1 MRSTLAQ
8 LQAVAAYPGHPVV
21 RAVNGDTHLI
31 KQLLDIGVQTL
42 LVPMVESAEQAR
54 MIVEST
60 QYPPKGRRGAIFGGS
75 HDDYIWIR
83 TLGSAP
89 TPGATPSEYSFS
101 RYLVCDM
108 ARESEADLIVH
119 TAVAPI
125 MEKHL
130 AAGEIT
136 QWGWFIHSLGGTY
149 RRILNWGGPSIM
161 AALNAEGMISTD
173 IADDIMGPAFNSIC
187 NSHSD
192 YLWHREAGS
201 R

>member
-1 MRSTLAQ
+1 MTAESLENLIAGQ
-8 LQAVAAYPGHPVV
+8 EAVLTET
-21 RAVNGDTHLI
+21 R
-31 KQLLDIGVQTL
+31 QT
-42 LVPMVESAEQAR
+42 
-54 MIVEST
+54 
-60 QYPPKGRRGAIFGGS
+60 KGRAEFTEICGS